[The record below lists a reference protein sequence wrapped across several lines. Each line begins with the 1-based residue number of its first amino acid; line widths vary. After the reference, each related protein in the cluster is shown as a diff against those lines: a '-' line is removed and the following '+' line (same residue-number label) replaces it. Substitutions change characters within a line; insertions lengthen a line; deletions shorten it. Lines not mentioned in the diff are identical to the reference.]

1 MPSINLAGRAGG
13 WSAAHW
19 KTAALG
25 WIAIAILAH

>member
-1 MPSINLAGRAGG
+1 MPSINRAGRAGG
-13 WSAAHW
+13 WNAAHW